1 MDTNMKYEIDIEKT
15 ETDTSKI
22 FEEIQNA
29 FYDIPFENSTF
40 QTEAF
45 VIGSEIT
52 PERSYRAIGLR
63 LMSKLSALRE
73 AKYSYMR
80 NQIDLDEIEFN
91 LKEGKLNQ
99 FDIRR
104 ELIKKEEILS
114 SSYMT
119 NKLIHDAITDL
130 NTLYKHFKALPKYTR
145 EQFEN
150 AERQHFEQRLLRQVL
165 NLDGAKAS
173 IINMNED
180 LTSLLEYE
188 EKAANLN
195 SIDSSNL
202 RELSLTLTNMLKE
215 KEA

>member
-1 MDTNMKYEIDIEKT
+1 MSTNMKYEIDIEKT
-15 ETDTSKI
+15 ETNTNEI
-22 FEEIQNA
+22 FEEIQTA
-29 FYDIPFENSTF
+29 FFDIPFENSTF

-45 VIGSEIT
+45 VISAEIT
-52 PERSYRAIGLR
+52 PERAYRAIGLR
-63 LMSKLSALRE
+63 LMSKLSSLRE
-73 AKYSYMR
+73 AKYAYMKT
-80 NQIDLDEIEFN
+80 QIDLDEIEFN

-145 EQFEN
+145 EQFE
-150 AERQHFEQRLLRQVL
+150 ASERQHFEQRLLRQVL
-165 NLDGAKAS
+165 NLDGAKSS

-188 EKAANLN
+188 EKAAALASIEN
-195 SIDSSNL
+195 SDL
-202 RELSLTLTNMLKE
+202 LTLSMSLTNMLK
-215 KEA
+215 KA

>member
-1 MDTNMKYEIDIEKT
+1 MKYEIDIEKT

-45 VIGSEIT
+45 VISAEIT
-52 PERSYRAIGLR
+52 PERAYRAIGLR
-63 LMSKLSALRE
+63 LMSKLASLRE
-73 AKYSYMR
+73 AKYSYMKT
-80 NQIDLDEIEFN
+80 QIDLDEIEFN

-104 ELIKKEEILS
+104 ELIKKEEILN

-145 EQFEN
+145 EQFE
-150 AERQHFEQRLLRQVL
+150 ASERQHFEQRLLRQVL
-165 NLDGAKAS
+165 NLDGAKNS

-188 EKAANLN
+188 EKAAAMPSIEN
-195 SIDSSNL
+195 SDL
-202 RELSLTLTNMLKE
+202 LTLSMSLTNMLK
-215 KEA
+215 KA

>member
-1 MDTNMKYEIDIEKT
+1 MKYEIDIEKT
-15 ETDTSKI
+15 ETNTNEI
-22 FEEIQNA
+22 FEEIQTA
-29 FYDIPFENSTF
+29 FFDIPFENSTF

-45 VIGSEIT
+45 VISAEIT
-52 PERSYRAIGLR
+52 PERAYRTIGLR
-63 LMSKLSALRE
+63 LMSKLSSLRE
-73 AKYSYMR
+73 AKYAYMKT
-80 NQIDLDEIEFN
+80 QIDLDEIEFN

-145 EQFEN
+145 EQFE
-150 AERQHFEQRLLRQVL
+150 ASERQHFEQRLLRQVL
-165 NLDGAKAS
+165 NLDGAKSS

-188 EKAANLN
+188 EKAAALASIEN
-195 SIDSSNL
+195 SDL
-202 RELSLTLTNMLKE
+202 LTLSMSLTNMLK
-215 KEA
+215 KA

>member
-1 MDTNMKYEIDIEKT
+1 MSTNMKYEIDIEKT
-15 ETDTSKI
+15 ETNTNEI
-22 FEEIQNA
+22 FEEIQTA
-29 FYDIPFENSTF
+29 FFDIPFENSTF

-45 VIGSEIT
+45 VISAEIT
-52 PERSYRAIGLR
+52 PERAYRTIGLR
-63 LMSKLSALRE
+63 LMSKLSSLRE
-73 AKYSYMR
+73 AKYAYMKT
-80 NQIDLDEIEFN
+80 QIDLDEIEFN

-145 EQFEN
+145 EQFE
-150 AERQHFEQRLLRQVL
+150 ASERQHFEQRLLRQVL
-165 NLDGAKAS
+165 NLDGAKSS

-188 EKAANLN
+188 EKAAALASIEN
-195 SIDSSNL
+195 SDL
-202 RELSLTLTNMLKE
+202 LTLSMSLTNMLK
-215 KEA
+215 KA